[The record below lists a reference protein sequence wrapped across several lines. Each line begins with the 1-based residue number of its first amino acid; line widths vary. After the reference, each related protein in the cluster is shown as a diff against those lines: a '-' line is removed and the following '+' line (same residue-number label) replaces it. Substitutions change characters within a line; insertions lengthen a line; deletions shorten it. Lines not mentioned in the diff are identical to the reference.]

1 MFAIWRLIVVRV
13 SVGDI
18 GDVTDVYKDT
28 LLNTSIDGDDDVG
41 VMDVNLPRV
50 VSVYHVLAS

>member
-1 MFAIWRLIVVRV
+1 M